1 MNHPLM
7 SCPDFRT
14 YFLGRVISAVGD
26 KFYTIAL
33 AWWVLS
39 QGGDSGILL
48 GILMASSILPVVLF
62 GPLAGTL
69 ADRMNRKTCM
79 LIADGARFF
88 VISVLFTLCLFNRLS
103 LPLLYPLVFCA
114 AMFSPLF
121 EAAAN
126 SSIEKLAGTEKLA
139 QATVLN
145 SSVLQL
151 SNIIGATLGG
161 IFLAIAQIKGALL
174 INALTFAL
182 SFLFVQNIK
191 TNLGQTEQSKKDS
204 YFSQLREGFV
214 YIVKDNRSI
223 GYVLLLYAISNF
235 FASSILFFI
244 PFTVKFF
251 YQQSVTWVAILEG
264 SLAGGFVIVSFILS
278 FIPQGGNVYWR
289 SFIGGWFVA
298 GAFALFTIGEPVLAA
313 CGLFFMGV
321 AISWSG
327 SAMQVFFQ
335 NTVTNEMKGRF
346 FALMSTLIYVGFP
359 LTFIFNGFLLNMFS
373 LQQLLI
379 FNGIAVLIVNFGF
392 LVIPKYELSREV
404 FESVLAAKNQA
415 KQDG

>member
-1 MNHPLM
+1 MKNHPLIAC
-7 SCPDFRT
+7 SDFRK

-39 QGGDSGILL
+39 LGGNSGILL

-62 GPLAGTL
+62 GPIAGTL
-69 ADRMNRKTCM
+69 ADRMNRKICM

-88 VISVLFTLCLFNRLS
+88 FISVLFTLCMFDRLS
-103 LPLLYPLVFCA
+103 LPLLYLLIFCT

-126 SSIEKLAGTEKLA
+126 SSIVKLAGTEKLA
-139 QATVLN
+139 QATTLN

-161 IFLAIAQIKGALL
+161 VFLAIARIEGAMLV
-174 INALTFAL
+174 NALTFVL
-182 SFLFVQNIK
+182 SFLFVWNIK
-191 TNLGQTEQSKKDS
+191 TNLGQTEQRKKGS
-204 YFSQLREGFV
+204 YLAQLREGFV
-214 YIVKDNRSI
+214 YIAKDNRPI
-223 GYVLLLYAISNF
+223 GYVLVLYAISNF

-244 PFTVKFF
+244 PLAVKFL
-251 YQQSVTWVAILEG
+251 YQQNVTWVAILEG
-264 SLAGGFVIVSFILS
+264 SMAGGFVVVSFVLS
-278 FIPQGGNVYWR
+278 FIPKGGNVYWR
-289 SFIGGWFVA
+289 SFIGGWFVT
-298 GAFALFTIGEPVLAA
+298 GAFALFIVGDPILAA
-313 CGLFFMGV
+313 CSLFFMGV

-335 NTVTNEMKGRF
+335 KSVKNEMKGRF
-346 FALMSTLIYVGFP
+346 FALMSTLIYSGFP

-392 LVIPKYELSREV
+392 LFIPKYEFPGEDMVCRL
-404 FESVLAAKNQA
+404 
-415 KQDG
+415 